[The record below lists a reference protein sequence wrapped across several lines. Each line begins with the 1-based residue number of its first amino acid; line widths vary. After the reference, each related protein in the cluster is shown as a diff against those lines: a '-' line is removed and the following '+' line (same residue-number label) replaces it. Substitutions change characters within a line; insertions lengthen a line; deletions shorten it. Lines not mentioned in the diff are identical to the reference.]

1 MTAVACEPVPQ
12 SPDRVGRLPAVPP
25 LVAVLQ
31 QLADLVG
38 SMTDEQYARKPVGV
52 VPSSVGGH
60 VRHNLDH
67 VEAVLAGLDGGL
79 IDYDRRRR
87 GTPVEGCRRAALEA
101 IRRMERQLLALP
113 DRPGRL
119 LLRLSVLLTPD
130 GPPAEVT
137 TTLGRELAF
146 ALSHTIH
153 HNSLIAVM
161 AKLMGVPVPAD
172 FGYAPATI
180 AHREART
187 CAR

>member
-1 MTAVACEPVPQ
+1 
-12 SPDRVGRLPAVPP
+12 LPAVPP
-25 LVAVLQ
+25 LVAVLR
-31 QLADLVG
+31 QLAGLIG
-38 SMTDEQYARKPVGV
+38 SMTDDQYARKPVGV
-52 VPSSVGGH
+52 VPSSVAGH
-60 VRHNLDH
+60 VRHSLDH
-67 VEAVLAGLDGGL
+67 VEAVLAGLGDGL

-87 GTPVEGCRRAALEA
+87 GTAVERCRRAALDA
-101 IRRMERQLLALP
+101 IDRLERQLLALP

-119 LLRLSVLLTPD
+119 LLRLSVLLIPA
-130 GPPAEVT
+130 GPSVEVT

-180 AHREART
+180 AHREGKA